1 MQRCYSED
9 IRAQPGWDTTH
20 RETLVIYLPVVF
32 SLALTLR
39 EMTFV
44 TMSG

>member
-1 MQRCYSED
+1 
-9 IRAQPGWDTTH
+9 
-20 RETLVIYLPVVF
+20 VIYLPVVF